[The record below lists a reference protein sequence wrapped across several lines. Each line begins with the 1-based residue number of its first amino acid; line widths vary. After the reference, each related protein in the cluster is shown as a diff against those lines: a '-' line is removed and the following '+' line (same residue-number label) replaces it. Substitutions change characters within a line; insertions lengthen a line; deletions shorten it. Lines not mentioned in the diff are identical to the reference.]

1 MEEFKWWRRLLG
13 GVWYKH
19 SSSRDGLELSMSIG
33 TTWWAR
39 HYKINRFSERDR
51 HQLFIEP
58 VDTITEK
65 K

>member
-39 HYKINRFSERDR
+39 HYKINRFSDVI
-51 HQLFIEP
+51 QIENY
-58 VDTITEK
+58 DIK
-65 K
+65 KRN